1 MAVKLDKIF
10 VNLPVKDLTKSM
22 SFFNAMG
29 FEFNTQFS
37 DEKAACLVI
46 GEHIY
51 AMLLVEEYFKTFMKK
66 EISDTTLSSEAIL
79 GLAAE
84 SREQVDELVDKALA
98 AGGKISNDAYDHGF
112 MYGRSFED
120 VDGHI
125 WEVFYMDPSA
135 IKQE

>member
-1 MAVKLDKIF
+1 MAVKMDKIF

-22 SFFNAMG
+22 SFFSAIG

-51 AMLLVEEYFKTFMKK
+51 AMLLVEEYYKTFIKK
-66 EISDTTLSSEAIL
+66 EITDTSLSSEAIL

-98 AGGKISNDAYDHGF
+98 AGGKISNDPYDHGF

-135 IKQE
+135 ITQE